1 MSTGKDISEFKSR
14 EDVEARQHEQR
25 KVLLPYLILIL
36 SQLPL
41 TAVYLS
47 GIWNERPHYLI
58 LPLAITAFAFFVF
71 YRWPRNSEAV
81 FFNSSKSNF
90 FLVLGV
96 VFAIAATL
104 FLSPWLSYAALLLL
118 LGSLLSRTND
128 RKVFGTVL
136 GTMAPLLILLQPPAA
151 FDFDTVQGD
160 ISFLG
165 WVKTCS
171 TSLSSNMLD
180 LQLYPHN
187 FAGFRMEF
195 PTQEFTSIHLG
206 NGFFSIF
213 VLLLLTCIYI
223 AARRIP
229 MFRGAMLLIAA
240 TFWYIAFEAI
250 ELTICVV
257 SVLSFEQDLYAPG
270 TGNALLQIAGL
281 ISAIIMTLLSERL
294 ITFLFGPV
302 DIQAVDENISFQ
314 NLLCRFWNAAISG
327 VTSPTVDI
335 NIKKE
340 VDWARKRNSFPEKS
354 TVKLIWASAALLSV
368 ILLMQI
374 IGLTAAAQNLT
385 PSLLDTNF
393 AEDTSSVE
401 SFLTIPD
408 GFRVVDFTVGTPA
421 SKTIFETDSFTW
433 KVKDAAGQT
442 YYIAISFPFTGWHN
456 FDGEAESQDWNRAP
470 EIITEPLL
478 LEGKSVPYFTGSYQ
492 NSLAIHRT
500 QFNTQ
505 LDKFGDGFELPYLWN
520 TWSAA
525 IKRVSDRLSNRTRPR
540 LFSGRS
546 IEIKVYLDTIGPN
559 PPTAVETAAGLF
571 KDIVAQVESALRT
584 GVNANP
590 GETPPSQ

>member
-1 MSTGKDISEFKSR
+1 MSTGKDISDFKSR
-14 EDVEARQHEQR
+14 EDDEARQHEQR

-128 RKVFGTVL
+128 RKVFGTAL

-213 VLLLLTCIYI
+213 GLLLLTCIYI

-240 TFWYIAFEAI
+240 TFWFIAFEAI

-257 SVLSFEQDLYAPG
+257 SALSFEQDLYAPG
-270 TGNALLQIAGL
+270 TGNTLLQIAGL
-281 ISAIIMTLLSERL
+281 LSAIIMTLLSERL

-302 DIQAVDENISFQ
+302 DIQAVDENISLQ
-314 NLLCRFWNAAISG
+314 NFLCRFWNAAISG
-327 VTSPTVDI
+327 VSSPTIDI

-354 TVKLIWASAALLSV
+354 TLKLIWASAALLSV
-368 ILLMQI
+368 ILIMQI

-421 SKTIFETDSFTW
+421 PKTIFETDSFTW
-433 KVKDAAGQT
+433 KVEDAAGQT
-442 YYIAISFPFTGWHN
+442 YQIAISFPFTGWHN
-456 FDGEAESQDWNRAP
+456 FDLEAESQDWKREP
-470 EIITEPLL
+470 EIVTDELI
-478 LEGKSVPYFTGSYQ
+478 LEGKNVPYFIGSYQ
-492 NSLAIHRT
+492 NSLALHRT
-500 QFNTQ
+500 LFNTQ
-505 LDKFGDGFELPYLWN
+505 LDKFGDGFELPYLWAN
-520 TWSAA
+520 LPATM
-525 IKRVSDRLSNRTRPR
+525 KRISNRLSNRTRPR

-559 PPTAVETAAGLF
+559 TPSEVETAATLF
-571 KDIVAQVESALRT
+571 KDIVAQVESALGT
-584 GVNANP
+584 GVNANSD
-590 GETPPSQ
+590 EPSPTQ

>member
-1 MSTGKDISEFKSR
+1 MSTGKDISDFQSR
-14 EDVEARQHEQR
+14 EDDEARQHEQR

-47 GIWNERPHYLI
+47 GLWNERPHYLI

-81 FFNSSKSNF
+81 FFNSSQSNF

-195 PTQEFTSIHLG
+195 PTQEFTSLHLG

-213 VLLLLTCIYI
+213 GLLLLTCIYI

-240 TFWYIAFEAI
+240 TFWFIAFEAI

-257 SVLSFEQDLYAPG
+257 SALSFEQDLYAPG
-270 TGNALLQIAGL
+270 TGNTLLQIAGL
-281 ISAIIMTLLSERL
+281 LSAIIMTLLSERL

-314 NLLCRFWNAAISG
+314 NFLCRFWNAAISG
-327 VTSPTVDI
+327 VSSPTIDI

-354 TVKLIWASAALLSV
+354 TLKLIWASAALLSV
-368 ILLMQI
+368 ILIMQI

-433 KVKDAAGQT
+433 KVEDAAGQP
-442 YYIAISFPFTGWHN
+442 YQIAISFPFTGWHN
-456 FDGEAESQDWNRAP
+456 FDFEAESQDWKRAP
-470 EIITEPLL
+470 EIITDELI
-478 LEGKSVPYFTGSYQ
+478 LEGKNVPYFTGSYQ
-492 NSLAIHRT
+492 NSLALHRT
-500 QFNTQ
+500 LFNTQ
-505 LDKFGDGFELPYLWN
+505 LDKFGDGFELPYLLAN
-520 TWSAA
+520 LPATM
-525 IKRVSDRLSNRTRPR
+525 KRISDRLSNRTRPR

-559 PPTAVETAAGLF
+559 PPSEVETAATLF
-571 KDIVAQVESALRT
+571 KDIVAQVESALGT
-584 GVNANP
+584 GVNANSD
-590 GETPPSQ
+590 EPPPTQ

>member
-1 MSTGKDISEFKSR
+1 MSTGKDISDFKSR
-14 EDVEARQHEQR
+14 EDDEARQHEQR

-195 PTQEFTSIHLG
+195 PSQEFTSIHLG

-213 VLLLLTCIYI
+213 GLLLLTCIYI

-240 TFWYIAFEAI
+240 TFWFIAFEAI

-257 SVLSFEQDLYAPG
+257 SALSFEQDLYALG
-270 TGNALLQIAGL
+270 TGNTLLQIVGL
-281 ISAIIMTLLSERL
+281 LSAIIMTLLSERL

-314 NLLCRFWNAAISG
+314 NFLCRFWNAAISG
-327 VTSPTVDI
+327 VSSPTIDI

-354 TVKLIWASAALLSV
+354 TLKLIWASAALLSV
-368 ILLMQI
+368 ILIMQI

-401 SFLTIPD
+401 SFLTFPD

-433 KVKDAAGQT
+433 KVEDAAGQL
-442 YYIAISFPFTGWHN
+442 YQIAISFPFTGWHN
-456 FDGEAESQDWNRAP
+456 FDLEAESQDWKRAP
-470 EIITEPLL
+470 EIITDELI
-478 LEGKSVPYFTGSYQ
+478 LEGKNVPYFTGSYQ
-492 NSLAIHRT
+492 NSLALHRT
-500 QFNTQ
+500 LFNTQ
-505 LDKFGDGFELPYLWN
+505 LDKFGDGFELPYLWAN
-520 TWSAA
+520 LPATM
-525 IKRVSDRLSNRTRPR
+525 KRISDRLSNRTRPR

-559 PPTAVETAAGLF
+559 PPSEVETAATLF
-571 KDIVAQVESALRT
+571 KDIVAQVESALGT
-584 GVNANP
+584 GVNANSD
-590 GETPPSQ
+590 EPPPTR

>member
-1 MSTGKDISEFKSR
+1 MSTGKDISDFKSR
-14 EDVEARQHEQR
+14 EDDEARQHEQR

-195 PTQEFTSIHLG
+195 PTQEFTSLHLG

-213 VLLLLTCIYI
+213 GLLLLTCVYI

-240 TFWYIAFEAI
+240 TFWFIAFEAI

-257 SVLSFEQDLYAPG
+257 SALSFEQDLYAPG
-270 TGNALLQIAGL
+270 TGNTLLQIAGL
-281 ISAIIMTLLSERL
+281 LSAIIMTLLSERL

-302 DIQAVDENISFQ
+302 DIQAVDENISLQ
-314 NLLCRFWNAAISG
+314 NFLCRFWNAAISG
-327 VTSPTVDI
+327 VSSPTIDI

-354 TVKLIWASAALLSV
+354 TLKLIWASAALLSV
-368 ILLMQI
+368 ILIMQI

-433 KVKDAAGQT
+433 KVEDAAGQP
-442 YYIAISFPFTGWHN
+442 YQIAISFPFTGWHN
-456 FDGEAESQDWNRAP
+456 FDFEAESQDWKRAP
-470 EIITEPLL
+470 EIITDELI
-478 LEGKSVPYFTGSYQ
+478 LEGKNVPYFTGSYQ
-492 NSLAIHRT
+492 NSLALHRT
-500 QFNTQ
+500 LFNTQ
-505 LDKFGDGFELPYLWN
+505 LDKFGDGFELPYLWAN
-520 TWSAA
+520 LPATM
-525 IKRVSDRLSNRTRPR
+525 KRISDRLSNRTRPR

-559 PPTAVETAAGLF
+559 PPSEVETAATLF

-584 GVNANP
+584 GVNANSD
-590 GETPPSQ
+590 EPPATQ

>member
-41 TAVYLS
+41 TAVYLA
-47 GIWNERPHYLI
+47 GLWNERPHYLI
-58 LPLAITAFAFFVF
+58 LPLAITAFAFFLF
-71 YRWPRNSEAV
+71 YRWPRKSEAV
-81 FFNSSKSNF
+81 FFNSPKSNF

>member
-1 MSTGKDISEFKSR
+1 MSTGKDISDFKSR
-14 EDVEARQHEQR
+14 ENDEARQHEQR

-47 GIWNERPHYLI
+47 GLWNERPHYLI

-81 FFNSSKSNF
+81 FFNSSQSNF

-195 PTQEFTSIHLG
+195 PTQEFTSLHLG

-213 VLLLLTCIYI
+213 GLLLLTCIYI

-240 TFWYIAFEAI
+240 TFWFIAFEAI

-257 SVLSFEQDLYAPG
+257 SALSFEQDLYAPG
-270 TGNALLQIAGL
+270 TGNTLLQIAGL
-281 ISAIIMTLLSERL
+281 LSAIIMTLLSERL

-314 NLLCRFWNAAISG
+314 NFLCRFWNAAISG
-327 VTSPTVDI
+327 VSSPTIDI

-354 TVKLIWASAALLSV
+354 TLKLIWASAALLSV
-368 ILLMQI
+368 ILIMQI

-433 KVKDAAGQT
+433 KVEDAAGQP
-442 YYIAISFPFTGWHN
+442 YQIAISFPFTGWHN
-456 FDGEAESQDWNRAP
+456 FDFEAESQDWKRAP
-470 EIITEPLL
+470 EIITDELI
-478 LEGKSVPYFTGSYQ
+478 LEGKNVPYFTGSYQ
-492 NSLAIHRT
+492 NSLALHRT
-500 QFNTQ
+500 LFNTQ
-505 LDKFGDGFELPYLWN
+505 LDKFGDGFELPYLLAN
-520 TWSAA
+520 LPATM
-525 IKRVSDRLSNRTRPR
+525 KRISDRLSNRTRPR

-559 PPTAVETAAGLF
+559 PPSEVETAATLF
-571 KDIVAQVESALRT
+571 KDIVAQVESALGT
-584 GVNANP
+584 GVNANSD
-590 GETPPSQ
+590 EPPPTQ

>member
-1 MSTGKDISEFKSR
+1 MSTGKDISDFKSR
-14 EDVEARQHEQR
+14 ENDEARQHEQR

-47 GIWNERPHYLI
+47 GLWNERPHYLI

-81 FFNSSKSNF
+81 FFNSSQSNF

-213 VLLLLTCIYI
+213 GLLLLTCIYI

-240 TFWYIAFEAI
+240 TFWFIAFEAI

-257 SVLSFEQDLYAPG
+257 SALSFEQDLYAPG
-270 TGNALLQIAGL
+270 TGNTLLQIAGL
-281 ISAIIMTLLSERL
+281 LSAIIMTLLSERL

-314 NLLCRFWNAAISG
+314 NFLCRFWNAAISG
-327 VTSPTVDI
+327 VSSPTIDI

-354 TVKLIWASAALLSV
+354 TLKLIWASAALLSV
-368 ILLMQI
+368 ILIMQI

-433 KVKDAAGQT
+433 KVEDAAGQP
-442 YYIAISFPFTGWHN
+442 YQIAISFPFTGWHN
-456 FDGEAESQDWNRAP
+456 FDFEAESQDWKRAP
-470 EIITEPLL
+470 EIITDELI
-478 LEGKSVPYFTGSYQ
+478 LEGKNVPYFTGSYQ
-492 NSLAIHRT
+492 NSLALHRT
-500 QFNTQ
+500 LFNTQ
-505 LDKFGDGFELPYLWN
+505 LDKFGDGFELPYLLAN
-520 TWSAA
+520 LPATM
-525 IKRVSDRLSNRTRPR
+525 KRISDRLSNRTRPR

-559 PPTAVETAAGLF
+559 PPSEVETAATLF
-571 KDIVAQVESALRT
+571 KDIVAQVESALGT
-584 GVNANP
+584 GVNANSD
-590 GETPPSQ
+590 EPPPTQ